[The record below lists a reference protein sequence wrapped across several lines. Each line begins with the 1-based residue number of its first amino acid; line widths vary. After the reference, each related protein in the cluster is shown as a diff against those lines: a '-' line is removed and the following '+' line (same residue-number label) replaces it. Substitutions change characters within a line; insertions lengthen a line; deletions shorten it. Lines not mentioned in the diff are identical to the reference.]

1 MVCARRPGWGS
12 HSKNYLYEKENF
24 SHRKIVVFGL
34 LLKHGFRAH
43 TLYPG
48 AREHNSCPW
57 LKEMFTKRNT
67 DHSKSLRPIR
77 QSEEIMRPR
86 LALDD
91 INQLRWAFLPRNG
104 TFLVGWPENPTFKLN
119 LLVKIFSY
127 RVGTCQRNFLSCKT
141 ISVWKLSDA
150 NSYDFAMFVVCKFSV
165 FFRLRQMIY
174 WPTYIFLY
182 KPQHCAGCFQ
192 FI

>member
-1 MVCARRPGWGS
+1 MVCARRPGWWS

-24 SHRKIVVFGL
+24 SQRKIVVFGL
-34 LLKHGFRAH
+34 LLQYGFRAH

-48 AREHNSCPW
+48 AREHNSCPG

-91 INQLRWAFLPRNG
+91 INQLR
-104 TFLVGWPENPTFKLN
+104 
-119 LLVKIFSY
+119 
-127 RVGTCQRNFLSCKT
+127 
-141 ISVWKLSDA
+141 
-150 NSYDFAMFVVCKFSV
+150 
-165 FFRLRQMIY
+165 
-174 WPTYIFLY
+174 
-182 KPQHCAGCFQ
+182 
-192 FI
+192 